1 MTQIFSKLAL
11 EFTANASSLYT
22 EVFVENDTN
31 HSIDKHVMSALHDA
45 YFTISD
51 AFSSFDD
58 NAICIE
64 EFVEIIDQ
72 SIVKLMHY
80 KDANKFVNSAIDLYT
95 EASNELRSML
105 S

>member
-1 MTQIFSKLAL
+1 MTQNFSNLAL
-11 EFTANASSLYT
+11 EFTTNASSLYA

-31 HSIDKHVMSALHDA
+31 HSIDKHVMSTLHDA
-45 YFTISD
+45 YFGVSD
-51 AFSSFDD
+51 AFISLED
-58 NAICIE
+58 NEICGE

-72 SIVKLMHY
+72 SIVKLMQH
-80 KDANKFVNSAIDLYT
+80 KGANKFVKSAIDLYS

>member
-1 MTQIFSKLAL
+1 MTQNFSKLAL
-11 EFTANASSLYT
+11 EFTANASSLYA
-22 EVFVENDTN
+22 EVFVENDTT
-31 HSIDKHVMSALHDA
+31 HSIDKRVMCALHDA

-51 AFSSFDD
+51 AFISLED
-58 NAICIE
+58 NEICGE

-80 KDANKFVNSAIDLYT
+80 KGANKFVNSAIDLYT
-95 EASNELRSML
+95 EASNELCSML

>member
-1 MTQIFSKLAL
+1 MTQNFSNLAL
-11 EFTANASSLYT
+11 EFTANASSLFA

-31 HSIDKHVMSALHDA
+31 HSIDKAVMGALHDA
-45 YFTISD
+45 YFAISD

-58 NAICIE
+58 NEICIE

-72 SIVKLMHY
+72 SIVKLMHH
-80 KDANKFVNSAIDLYT
+80 KDANKFVNSALDLYT